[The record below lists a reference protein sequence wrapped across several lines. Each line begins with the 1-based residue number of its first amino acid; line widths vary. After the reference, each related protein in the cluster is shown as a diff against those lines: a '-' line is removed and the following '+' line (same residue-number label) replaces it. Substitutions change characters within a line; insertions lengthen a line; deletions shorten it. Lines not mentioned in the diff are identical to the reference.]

1 MGKERTMKLRTL
13 IKNVKKNE
21 EKAGIGNRLV
31 YSILDSNKKCNII
44 VTDYTNLKSG
54 LNLKPISDI
63 EKERE
68 EKKLL
73 SKEIIDNNL
82 IIIDNANYR
91 FPVISLDS
99 EDIQNSSFKYI
110 IIDFENKE
118 SIEGREL
125 VPWIYDYKK
134 RELLI
139 WQDKIEI
146 KRDFIKAEIKVSKNR
161 NILILNDGK
170 NFVTLR

>member
-1 MGKERTMKLRTL
+1 MKIRTL
-13 IKNVKKNE
+13 IKNVKENE
-21 EKAGIGNRLV
+21 EKAGVGNRLI
-31 YSILDSNKKCNII
+31 YSILDSNKKWNII

-82 IIIDNANYR
+82 IIVDNANYR
-91 FPVISLDS
+91 FPVICLDS

-125 VPWIYDYKK
+125 VPWLYDDKK